1 MAERNRGKLL
11 ILLCIILIMAQPA
24 AGAAGTL
31 EIKEIVIEGNTHVE
45 AELIRGAV
53 TQTQV
58 GGLFSEEAIKAD
70 LQSIADLGFFQD
82 VGARLNE
89 APGGAQVIF
98 RVVEN
103 PVIQDV
109 VVEGSTVLS
118 SGEVAKYLSLEP
130 GQVLNVL
137 SLTEGLQGMAD
148 QIFSEHGVA
157 LRPADLAVEDDGTVK
172 VSVVETRIASI
183 EIAGNEKTKDDVI
196 RRELRIKP
204 GDILEMSKVYES
216 LRRVLMLGYF
226 DEVKPRFSD
235 GPDPDQTVLTIQVTE
250 RKTGSAHFGAGYSS
264 VDGFIG
270 YIEVADKN
278 FLGKGQEVNIRWE
291 FGQNKNT
298 YDLGFYEPHLDAK
311 GTSFGFNL
319 YNRAYKR
326 TTRDEKDY
334 TDRRTGGSLS
344 LGRPL
349 GDYTRGLVKFKLEN
363 TKLEYK
369 DSEPEDQESS
379 LRSVTLSALTNTTD
393 HPFYPSQ
400 GFKSRLSA
408 EIAGKVLGGDEEFIK
423 YEGDFSKYLGLAEK
437 HTLAFRVSTGT
448 STGEL
453 PEHEYFWVGG
463 ADTVRGYKYGE
474 SRGDKM
480 FVINGEYR
488 VRLVDAVQGVVFMDF
503 GNAWEDESMDLT
515 DLMRG
520 YGAGIRLDTPLGII
534 RIDYGIGE
542 DGGQTYFSFG
552 QSF

>member
-1 MAERNRGKLL
+1 MADRSRVKLL
-11 ILLCIILIMAQPA
+11 VLICLILMMAQPA
-24 AGAAGTL
+24 AAATI
-31 EIKEIVIEGNTHVE
+31 EIKDIVIEGSAHV
-45 AELIRGAV
+45 AEEVIRGAI

-58 GGLFSEEAIKAD
+58 GGTFSEEAVKAD
-70 LQSIADLGFFQD
+70 LQGIADLGFFQD

-89 APGGAQVIF
+89 VPGGVQVVF
-98 RVVEN
+98 RVAEN
-103 PVIQDV
+103 PVIRDV
-109 VVEGSTVLS
+109 VVEGSTILS
-118 SGEVAKYLSLEP
+118 SGEVARYLGVEP

-137 SLTEGLQGMAD
+137 SLTEGLKGMAD
-148 QIFSEHGVA
+148 QIFNEHGVA
-157 LRPADLAVEDDGTVK
+157 LRPADLEIMEDGAIK
-172 VSVVETRIASI
+172 LKVVETRIAAI
-183 EIAGNEKTKDDVI
+183 EIAGNEKTKDEVI

-235 GPDPDQTVLTIQVTE
+235 GPDPDQTVLTVQVTE

-326 TTRDEKDY
+326 ITLDEWDY
-334 TDRRTGGSLS
+334 TDRRTGGSLT
-344 LGRPL
+344 LGRPM

-363 TKLEYK
+363 TKLEYQSGSPY
-369 DSEPEDQESS
+369 DDDESS

-393 HPFYPSQ
+393 HPFYPSK

-423 YEGDFSKYLGLAEK
+423 YEGDFAKYLGLSEK
-437 HTLAFRVSTGT
+437 HTLALRVSTGT

-453 PEHEYFWVGG
+453 PKHEYFWVGG

-480 FVINGEYR
+480 LVINGEYR
-488 VRLVDAVQGVVFMDF
+488 FRLVDAVQGVLFMDF
-503 GNAWEDESMDLT
+503 GNAWEDEAMDLG

>member
-278 FLGKGQEVNIRWE
+278 FLG
-291 FGQNKNT
+291 
-298 YDLGFYEPHLDAK
+298 
-311 GTSFGFNL
+311 
-319 YNRAYKR
+319 
-326 TTRDEKDY
+326 
-334 TDRRTGGSLS
+334 
-344 LGRPL
+344 
-349 GDYTRGLVKFKLEN
+349 
-363 TKLEYK
+363 
-369 DSEPEDQESS
+369 
-379 LRSVTLSALTNTTD
+379 
-393 HPFYPSQ
+393 Q
-400 GFKSRLSA
+400 G
-408 EIAGKVLGGDEEFIK
+408 
-423 YEGDFSKYLGLAEK
+423 
-437 HTLAFRVSTGT
+437 
-448 STGEL
+448 
-453 PEHEYFWVGG
+453 
-463 ADTVRGYKYGE
+463 
-474 SRGDKM
+474 
-480 FVINGEYR
+480 
-488 VRLVDAVQGVVFMDF
+488 
-503 GNAWEDESMDLT
+503 
-515 DLMRG
+515 
-520 YGAGIRLDTPLGII
+520 
-534 RIDYGIGE
+534 
-542 DGGQTYFSFG
+542 
-552 QSF
+552 